1 MSRDDLAAAASAGHV
16 DGSAAGQTGATGTL
30 DEDGLLRVR
39 IVGMPLAVQRRAQQ
53 HADELVRELTL
64 AGEGLRQRGDTRHLP
79 SRLVELIEQ
88 LTITY
93 AGFTAQQEQEL
104 ADALARGD
112 ASVDLT
118 YRLPPSVTD
127 AVRALSDI
135 LDEADDYCRAGQ
147 HLLTLAT
154 PPDLVAYRRWFL
166 EEFER
171 QAAGDPPQ
179 TWAQYAE
186 LNL

>member
-1 MSRDDLAAAASAGHV
+1 L
-16 DGSAAGQTGATGTL
+16 GANH
-30 DEDGLLRVR
+30 
-39 IVGMPLAVQRRAQQ
+39 RRSFTRA
-53 HADELVRELTL
+53 
-64 AGEGLRQRGDTRHLP
+64 RHLP

-127 AVRALSDI
+127 ESRRPLPSA
-135 LDEADDYCRAGQ
+135 
-147 HLLTLAT
+147 TLPSGTVIAKS
-154 PPDLVAYRRWFL
+154 
-166 EEFER
+166 
-171 QAAGDPPQ
+171 
-179 TWAQYAE
+179 
-186 LNL
+186 